1 MSKRPAKGLLEEALS
16 LRETLVCLRRAIH
29 RHPEGGFREF
39 ETAALVEKTLASCG
53 IPARRVARTGVVGVL
68 EGAGPGRVAALRADM
83 DALELD
89 EGTGAPY
96 ASEVPGLMHAC
107 GHDAHTAVLL
117 VAARLLSERRDF
129 LPGSVVF
136 LFQPAEETAG
146 GALPMIREGVLEAP
160 RVDAVF
166 GLHVGIGLPCGE
178 VSVSEG
184 TVHAASDM
192 FDVTVT
198 GRGCHGA
205 YPHEGVDAVAIAG
218 QVLCALN
225 SIVSRNVD
233 PLEPAVVT
241 VGTIRGGSARNVL
254 AESVEM
260 TGIIRTLDPAV
271 RKTVRERV
279 RKIVESTAA
288 ALGGRAEILFREG
301 YPCLVNDP
309 GMARLVKET
318 ATALLGAGKVRAVTR
333 PSMGVEDFAYFSGE
347 RPGAF
352 FILGAGN
359 PAKGIIHPAHSPR
372 FDIDEDALPVGAA
385 MMAGVALNF
394 LSGEGAS

>member
-1 MSKRPAKGLLEEALS
+1 MSEKTTEGLLAEAL
-16 LRETLVCLRRAIH
+16 RFRKNLVEFRRAIH

-39 ETAALVEKTLASCG
+39 QTAALVERVLADCG
-53 IPARRVARTGVVGVL
+53 IPFRRVAKTGVAGVL
-68 EGAGPGRVAALRADM
+68 DGATPGRVVGLRADM

-89 EGTGAPY
+89 EQTGVPY

-107 GHDAHTAVLL
+107 GHDAHTAMLL
-117 VAARLLSERRDF
+117 GAAKLLSRRRAT

-136 LFQPAEETAG
+136 LFQPAEETDG
-146 GALPMIREGVLEAP
+146 GALPMIEEGVLENP

-178 VSVSEG
+178 ISVSRG

-192 FDVTVT
+192 FDLTIL

-205 YPHEGVDAVAIAG
+205 HPHEGVDAVAVAG
-218 QVLCALN
+218 AVLCALN

-233 PLEPAVVT
+233 PLQPAVVT

-260 TGIIRTLDPAV
+260 SGIIRTLSPAV
-271 RKTVRERV
+271 REVVREKV
-279 RKIVESTAA
+279 RTVAEGTAA
-288 ALGGRAEILFREG
+288 AFGGRAEILFREG

-309 GMARLVKET
+309 AMARLVEKT
-318 ATALLGAGKVRAVTR
+318 ASGLLGAEKVRLSTC
-333 PSMGVEDFAYFSGE
+333 PSMGVEDFAYFSRE

-352 FILGAGN
+352 FTLGAGN
-359 PAKGIIHPAHSPR
+359 EAKGIVHPAHSPR
-372 FDIDEDALPVGAA
+372 FDIDEDALPLGSALL
-385 MMAGVALNF
+385 AGVAARF
-394 LSGEGAS
+394 LEEEE

>member
-1 MSKRPAKGLLEEALS
+1 MTGGFLSGLLDEADRIRES
-16 LRETLVCLRRAIH
+16 LVELRRAIH
-29 RHPEGGFREF
+29 RHPEGGFAEF
-39 ETAALVEKTLASCG
+39 QTAALVEKTLASCG
-53 IPARRVARTGVVGVL
+53 IPARRVAKTGVVGVL
-68 EGAGPGRVAALRADM
+68 DGTGPGRVVALRADM

-89 EGTGAPY
+89 EGTGATY
-96 ASEVPGLMHAC
+96 ASGVPGLMHAC
-107 GHDAHTAVLL
+107 GHDAHTAILL
-117 VAARLLSERRDF
+117 GAARLLSGRRAS

-136 LFQPAEETAG
+136 LFQPAEETTG
-146 GALPMIREGVLEAP
+146 GALPMIEEGVLEDP

-166 GLHVGIGLPCGE
+166 GLHVGIDLPCGE

-205 YPHEGVDAVAIAG
+205 HPHEGVDAVAIAG
-218 QVLCALN
+218 QVLCSLQ
-225 SIVSRNVD
+225 SVVSRSVD
-233 PLEPAVVT
+233 PLEPSVVT

-254 AESVEM
+254 AETVEM
-260 TGIIRTLDPAV
+260 GGIIRTLSPGV
-271 RKTVRERV
+271 CKGVRERV
-279 RKIVESTAA
+279 RAIVEGTAA
-288 ALGGRAEILFREG
+288 SLGGRAEIRITEG

-309 GMARLVKET
+309 GMARLVKAT
-318 ATALLGAGKVRAVTR
+318 ATGLLGAGKVRPATR

-352 FILGAGN
+352 FYLGAGN

-394 LSGEGAS
+394 LTGEARQ